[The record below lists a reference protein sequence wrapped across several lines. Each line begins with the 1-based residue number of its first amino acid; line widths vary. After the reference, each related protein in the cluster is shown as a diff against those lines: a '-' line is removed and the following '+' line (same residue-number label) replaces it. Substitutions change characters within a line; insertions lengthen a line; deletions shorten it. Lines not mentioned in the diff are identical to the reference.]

1 VQSLAKRRSRPKVFA
16 VAGGISHCSLMLPP
30 CLATGFSANK
40 PETIVD
46 ISSRSLWRKLEVPV
60 SHEEYSNL

>member
-1 VQSLAKRRSRPKVFA
+1 
-16 VAGGISHCSLMLPP
+16 MLPP

-46 ISSRSLWRKLEVPV
+46 ISSRSLWRKPEVPV
-60 SHEEYSNL
+60 NPEEYSNLWLPCLRATFVAF

>member
-1 VQSLAKRRSRPKVFA
+1 LR
-16 VAGGISHCSLMLPP
+16 P

-46 ISSRSLWRKLEVPV
+46 ISSRSLWRKPEVPV
-60 SHEEYSNL
+60 SHEEYSNLCGVLVPTPATAKAFGRDLCTVQQY